1 MNCIKI
7 QAKNISFN
15 EGIMEILVDCSID
28 SEMSMFGV
36 SFWGIYTRNKLFEDS
51 CVKASKTKM
60 KNLLDD
66 LLRINQGQNS
76 NRKN

>member
-51 CVKASKTKM
+51 CVPSWNPYFAILVSA
-60 KNLLDD
+60 
-66 LLRINQGQNS
+66 IE
-76 NRKN
+76 